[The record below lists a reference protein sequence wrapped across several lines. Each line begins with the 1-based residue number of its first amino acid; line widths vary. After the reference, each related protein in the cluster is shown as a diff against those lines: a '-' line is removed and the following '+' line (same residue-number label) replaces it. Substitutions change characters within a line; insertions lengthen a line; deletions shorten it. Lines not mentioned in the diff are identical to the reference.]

1 MMFGSS
7 HLVKT
12 IPSRAFSRV
21 DTGLGPALSSTVVG
35 SKLPDPSP
43 PLGDLLTTVS
53 CLEVA
58 GYGKR
63 QMSES

>member
-1 MMFGSS
+1 M
-7 HLVKT
+7 KT
-12 IPSRAFSRV
+12 VPSRAFSHV

-43 PLGDLLTTVS
+43 PLHYLLTTVS
-53 CLEVA
+53 SLEVA
-58 GYGKR
+58 DYWKR

>member
-1 MMFGSS
+1 ME
-7 HLVKT
+7 T
-12 IPSRAFSRV
+12 IPSCAFSCV

-43 PLGDLLTTVS
+43 PLAYLLTAVS

-58 GYGKR
+58 DYGKR